1 MIEVIVTNLSVQLD
15 GRIMDHQSYIIS
27 VSSWKDLIN
36 KLRDTAWTYTNE
48 SDKYRNI
55 LPRNAEVLDLKYD
68 DYHLS
73 FYLND
78 ETLRTLMY
86 VKDRVKVN

>member
-15 GRIMDHQSYIIS
+15 NRIMDHQSYVIE
-27 VSSWKDLIN
+27 VESWEDVIN
-36 KLRDTAWTYTNE
+36 KLRDTTWTYTNE
-48 SDKYRNI
+48 SEKHRNI
-55 LPRNAEVLDLKYD
+55 LPRNSEVLDLKYD

-78 ETLRTLMY
+78 ETLKTLMY
-86 VKDRVKVN
+86 IKDRVKAN